1 MLGSTFCTL
10 PKYTLPMRESC
21 WVLETKCSAKI
32 PSSRTPIWILSS
44 LWRTTMTR
52 STDSRR
58 ARNSASVM
66 TVRRRPESRESRRRC
81 FFASKRVEPR
91 RLVTRFDSLE
101 LGSAGVRG
109 ARTRVMVL
117 GGSSSVPPL
126 NSKSA
131 SPRRRRRRR
140 REVTPSS
147 ALSSLSSCASAASCV
162 SAVSPTLASEPRVRR
177 LRPRLR
183 PRRSPSDSPV
193 SRSSL
198 SGALSRTTAA
208 ETLWLRSGAR
218 NRAEMPAAGGRNG
231 ESLAGAA
238 AVSRSSRVSSSSAG
252 AVSVVP
258 LAVSSTVASL
268 AGVSLAVGSTMVS
281 LAGVTVV
288 FLAPDLRRLLLALG
302 AVASTPS
309 GAREE
314 SAAASMAMSLWTGA
328 DWAASDWAAS
338 DWAGTDCAG
347 ADPAGAAAL
356 RLTRRAVRFTAGAVS
371 ASSDTVTSAAGTT
384 VVAAVLVTGA
394 FATRDRLAGA
404 LATVAWESSAARLNS
419 PCTPR
424 SLCSAAGAATAEV
437 AVTGEVARRRVARFT
452 AVTDSAVGSG

>member
-1 MLGSTFCTL
+1 MDGSTFCTL

-258 LAVSSTVASL
+258 LAVGSTV
-268 AGVSLAVGSTMVS
+268 VS

-288 FLAPDLRRLLLALG
+288 LLAPDLRRLLLALG

-404 LATVAWESSAARLNS
+404 LATGAWESSAARLNS
-419 PCTPR
+419 PCTPL